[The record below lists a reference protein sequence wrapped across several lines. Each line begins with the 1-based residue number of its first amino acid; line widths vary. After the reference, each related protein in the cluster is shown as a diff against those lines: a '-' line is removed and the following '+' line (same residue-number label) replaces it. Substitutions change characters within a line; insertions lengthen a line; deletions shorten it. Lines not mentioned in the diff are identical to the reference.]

1 MKLNLGQVNL
11 AKCLHKFLKGQVCKA
26 QDEDRVPDDM
36 KYEMLSWLIT
46 DSLADLRICWSCFF
60 SENGLRKAI

>member
-26 QDEDRVPDDM
+26 QDEDRAPDYM
-36 KYEMLSWLIT
+36 KYEMLSWLMT
-46 DSLADLRICWSCFF
+46 DSLANLRIC
-60 SENGLRKAI
+60 

>member
-36 KYEMLSWLIT
+36 KYEMLSWLMT
-46 DSLADLRICWSCFF
+46 DSLANLRIC
-60 SENGLRKAI
+60 